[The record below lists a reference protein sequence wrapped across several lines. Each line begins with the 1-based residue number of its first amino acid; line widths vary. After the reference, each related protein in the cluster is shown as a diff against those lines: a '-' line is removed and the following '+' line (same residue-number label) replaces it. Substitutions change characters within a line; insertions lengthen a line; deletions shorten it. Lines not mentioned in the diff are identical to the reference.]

1 MNYIRKI
8 NMDASTILK
17 KINQQLH
24 EHEEP
29 NTVKKEPGE
38 LRAVK
43 FHFSRPDSSMKIN
56 IDDGFNVQVLEN
68 NILEVRNNKKYML
81 LDTSY
86 IMVVEVGPSCYL

>member
-1 MNYIRKI
+1 
-8 NMDASTILK
+8 MDASTILK

-38 LRAVK
+38 PRAVR
-43 FHFSRPDSSMKIN
+43 FHFLRPDSSMKID
-56 IDDGFNVQVLEN
+56 IDSAVFKVLEK
-68 NILEVRNNKKYML
+68 NILEIRNNKKCRL

-86 IMVVEVGPSCYL
+86 IMAVEVGPSCYL

>member
-1 MNYIRKI
+1 
-8 NMDASTILK
+8 MDASTMLK

-38 LRAVK
+38 PLAVK
-43 FHFSRPDSSMKIN
+43 FYFSRPDSSMKID
-56 IDDGFNVQVLEN
+56 IGSAIFKVLEN
-68 NILEVRNNKKYML
+68 NILEIRNNKKYRL

-86 IMVVEVGPSCYL
+86 IIAVEIGPSNYL